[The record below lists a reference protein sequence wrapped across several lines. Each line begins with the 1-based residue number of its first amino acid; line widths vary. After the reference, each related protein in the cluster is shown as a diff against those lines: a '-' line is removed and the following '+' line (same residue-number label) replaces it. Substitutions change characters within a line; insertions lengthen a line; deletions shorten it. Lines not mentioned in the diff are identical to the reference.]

1 MTRMLQALRQIE
13 ARTSSAPRSSEA
25 AWSAGSHATSWAET
39 VETPPTGDAMGSA
52 QQLWEQVEAALAA
65 EATVTAD
72 LPPAPA
78 AAPDTAVADPSLP
91 LPPSALPLPQ
101 ADPYSR
107 LADAVLADLAP
118 VDAAVLM
125 FTGVEE
131 DGKGAVVAR
140 LAAALAPR
148 VAGGVLAVDGN
159 FAGAELAAHLGA
171 ESSGGLPEVLA
182 GTASWHDVVRPT
194 VMRGLSVLPGG
205 ILAGGQ
211 SAGFEPSALGPLL
224 AEFREHY
231 HLVLIEAAS
240 LRHAE
245 AAPLAAWCDGAY
257 LVVRLGWTTQRAIRE
272 AAAAIQQCQGRLRG
286 CIAVD

>member
-25 AWSAGSHATSWAET
+25 AWSAGGPATSWPET
-39 VETPPTGDAMGSA
+39 VASPPSMGDAMGSA

-72 LPPAPA
+72 LPPTPA
-78 AAPDTAVADPSLP
+78 IAPDAAVADPSLP
-91 LPPSALPLPQ
+91 LPPSALPLSQ
-101 ADPYSR
+101 AADPYSR
-107 LADAVLADLAP
+107 LADAILADLSP

-159 FAGAELAAHLGA
+159 FAAAELAAHLSA

-194 VMRGLSVLPGG
+194 VMHGLSVLPGG
-205 ILAGGQ
+205 ILAGGR

-240 LRHAE
+240 LRHPE
-245 AAPLAAWCDGAY
+245 AAPLAAWCDARLPRGAA
-257 LVVRLGWTTQRAIRE
+257 GMDD
-272 AAAAIQQCQGRLRG
+272 AAG
-286 CIAVD
+286 DP